1 MERQLGHLSLTAPT
15 GNHVIESHSP
25 CDCHLAYDRFP
36 QNTPQSSVY
45 INTIPKNLSRG
56 HPSSITSHKVSLPAR
71 SSSQNRELSIT
82 RGQADARVKN
92 YPDSGCIYIYAEKLQ
107 AASSSF
113 ENKFR
118 DNKFLLASFDAYRRM
133 SNPLKKSLARVK
145 GRGTSLTK

>member
-71 SSSQNRELSIT
+71 SSSQNRESSIT
-82 RGQADARVKN
+82 REQADARMKN
-92 YPDSGCIYIYAEKLQ
+92 YSGCIYMLKSCKQLLLHSRINFATTNF
-107 AASSSF
+107 SS
-113 ENKFR
+113 
-118 DNKFLLASFDAYRRM
+118 
-133 SNPLKKSLARVK
+133 PLSTRID
-145 GRGTSLTK
+145 G